1 MITVSKDRPVAY
13 FCAEYGLQ
21 SNLPIYAGGLGV
33 LAGDTLKQAA
43 DDHFPLVGIGLLYR
57 GGKAIQT
64 IDSEGRQT
72 ELDMAVDPIELG
84 FEHVYIPKEDQPLF
98 VRVHLTTQDVWA
110 RVWQKTVGTGLLYL
124 LDTDTDQNVAE
135 DRGIAKALYH
145 GREED
150 VVRQQ
155 MILGIGGVKLL
166 DALEIHPSLYHVN
179 EGRPAFLYW
188 QLIRQFM
195 ERSSMNY
202 SDACA
207 EAKRMI
213 VYTNHTLVRAGNK
226 SYDTNILR
234 RYAKYYAD
242 KMGVTIEDLL
252 GPGIDPVTSEFNM
265 TLFAL
270 RTSTKASGVSKI
282 HYELSQKTWPEFD
295 WQWITNGVHLPTWQD
310 SDIRQADKTNDD
322 LWHVHCTKKRNLM
335 EFVQAKTGYGYDPN
349 RLVIGWA
356 RRIAAYK
363 RMDALFSDVA
373 RLKQIVSKSGRE
385 VQIILAGRAHTDDQ
399 MAKDTLQK
407 IVRYMQQELA
417 GHALYVPNYDI
428 DVARMM
434 VKGSDIWLNTPIL
447 GEEAS
452 GTSGMKAI
460 ANGVLQCTVEDGWAA
475 EVDWHDLGWSLESNH
490 VADTIYF
497 RLENDIIP
505 EFYDRNAAGVPEKWL
520 ERMKR
525 TILLSGQFSARRMLD
540 EYRSKLYQCTVDTS
554 S

>member
-43 DDHFPLVGIGLLYR
+43 DDHFPLIGIGLLYR
-57 GGKAIQT
+57 GGKAIQK
-64 IDSEGRQT
+64 IDAEGRQT
-72 ELDMAVDPIELG
+72 ELDMTVDPIELG
-84 FEHVYIPKEDQPLF
+84 FEHVYVPKEDQPLF

-202 SDACA
+202 SNACT
-207 EAKRMI
+207 EAKRII
-213 VYTNHTLVRAGNK
+213 VYTNHTLVRAGNQ
-226 SYDTNILR
+226 SYDVNLLR
-234 RYAKYYAD
+234 KYAKYYAD
-242 KMGVTIEDLL
+242 KMGVTIDDLL
-252 GPGIDPVTSEFNM
+252 EPGLDPTMGGFSI
-265 TLFAL
+265 THFAL
-270 RTSTKASGVSKI
+270 RTSHQASAVSKI
-282 HYELSQKTWPEFD
+282 HYDLSKRTWPEFN
-295 WQWITNGVHLPTWQD
+295 WAWITNGVHLPTWQD
-310 SDIRQADKTNDD
+310 SSIRSAGQDDTSLWQNHCQKKQELAD
-322 LWHVHCTKKRNLM
+322 
-335 EFVQAKTGYGYDPN
+335 FVLNHTGYTYDPK

-356 RRIAAYK
+356 RRIAGYK
-363 RMDALFSDVA
+363 RMNALFEDVN
-373 RLKQIVSKSGRE
+373 RLKQIVSKTGQE
-385 VQIILAGRAHTDDQ
+385 VQILIAGRAHTDDQ
-399 MAKDTLQK
+399 TAKDTLQQV
-407 IVRYMQQELA
+407 IQHMQHELA
-417 GHALYVPNYDI
+417 GFALYIPNYNI

-434 VKGSDIWLNTPIL
+434 TKGCDVWLNTPVL
-447 GEEAS
+447 GQEAS

-460 ANGVLQCTVEDGWAA
+460 SNGVLQCTVEDGWAA
-475 EVDWHDLGWSLESNH
+475 EVNWDGMGWALNSDH
-490 VADTIYF
+490 VATTFYDQ
-497 RLENDIIP
+497 LEQHIQP
-505 EFYDRNAAGVPEKWL
+505 EFYTRNQQGIPEQWVA
-520 ERMKR
+520 RMKQ
-525 TILLSGQFSARRMLD
+525 TIQLSAQFSAKRMLD
-540 EYRSKLYQCTVDTS
+540 EYRSKLYQCTVDE
-554 S
+554 

>member
-1 MITVSKDRPVAY
+1 MINVTTERPVVY

-43 DDHFPLVGIGLLYR
+43 DDHFPMIGIGLLYR
-57 GGKAIQT
+57 GGKAIQI
-64 IDSEGRQT
+64 IDLDGRQT
-72 ELDMAVDPIELG
+72 ENDMPVDPIELG
-84 FEHVYIPKEDQPLF
+84 FEHVYVPKEDQPLF
-98 VRVHLTTQDVWA
+98 IRVHLTTQDVWA
-110 RVWQKTVGTGLLYL
+110 RVWKRAVGETTLYL
-124 LDTDTDQNVAE
+124 LDTDTDQNLPE
-135 DRGIAKALYH
+135 DRGIARALYH

-195 ERSSMNY
+195 ERSSMSY
-202 SDACA
+202 SDACN
-207 EAKRMI
+207 EAKKI
-213 VYTNHTLVRAGNK
+213 TVYTNHTLVRAGNQ
-226 SYDTNILR
+226 SYNTNILR
-234 RYAKYYAD
+234 KYAKYYAD

-252 GPGIDPVTSEFNM
+252 EPGLDSATGGFSITH
-265 TLFAL
+265 FAL
-270 RTSTKASGVSKI
+270 RTSYKASAVSKI
-282 HYELSQKTWPEFD
+282 HYDLSKKTWPEFD

-310 SDIRQADKTNDD
+310 NDIKNVNKTNDD
-322 LWHVHCTKKRNLM
+322 LWQIHCQKKRALM
-335 EFVQAKTGYGYDPN
+335 EFVQQKTGYGYDPN

-363 RMDALFSDVA
+363 RMDAIFSDVA
-373 RLKQIVSKSGRE
+373 KLKQIVSKSGQE
-385 VQIILAGRAHTDDQ
+385 IQLIVAGRAHTDDQ
-399 MAKDTLQK
+399 MAKDTLQR

-417 GHALYVPNYDI
+417 GYALFIPNYDI

-434 VKGSDIWLNTPIL
+434 VKGTDLWLNTPIL
-447 GEEAS
+447 GQEAS

-475 EVDWHDLGWSLESNH
+475 EVDWHNIGWTLDSDH
-490 VADTIYF
+490 VADTLYF
-497 RLENDIIP
+497 RLEEDIVP
-505 EFYDRNAAGVPEKWL
+505 EFYRRNEVGVPETWL

-525 TILLSGQFSARRMLD
+525 TIQLAEQFSAKRMLR
-540 EYRSKLYQCTVDTS
+540 EYQSKLYDCQMG
-554 S
+554 